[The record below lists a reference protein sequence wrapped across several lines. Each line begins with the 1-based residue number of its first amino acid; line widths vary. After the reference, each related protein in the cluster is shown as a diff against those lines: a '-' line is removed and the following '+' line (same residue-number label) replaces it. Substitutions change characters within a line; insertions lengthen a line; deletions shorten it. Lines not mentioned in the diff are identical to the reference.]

1 MGLFKKS
8 NEDPNPTTASNKLIT
23 SGIFKYTRNPMYLA
37 LVIFQ
42 IGIGMSLSFLH
53 ISLMSIITVY
63 FLYNYVIKKEEVYL
77 KKLFGKEY
85 DRYLNNSRRWI

>member
-1 MGLFKKS
+1 
-8 NEDPNPTTASNKLIT
+8 
-23 SGIFKYTRNPMYLA
+23 MYLA

-63 FLYNYVIKKEEVYL
+63 FLHNYVIKKEEVYL